1 MEHNAVGIDVSKGK
15 STVCISRPMGEI
27 IASPFEVKHTK
38 HDVDEL
44 IKTIQGLEGETKIV
58 MESTGRYPLPLL
70 TKLSDAGFFVSM
82 VNAKL
87 IKDYNP
93 DNTLRKV
100 KSDKADAR
108 KISAYTIDKWLLIK
122 QYGTMDTLRE
132 QLKTINRQFDFCSS
146 II

>member
-1 MEHNAVGIDVSKGK
+1 
-15 STVCISRPMGEI
+15 MGEI

-100 KSDKADAR
+100 KSDPADSR
-108 KISAYTIDKWLLIK
+108 KIARYAIDNWAELRKYSI
-122 QYGTMDTLRE
+122 MDATRT
-132 QLKTINRQFDFCSS
+132 QLKTLNAQMDFFTKQKAAAKLIRNLTKDLPACK
-146 II
+146 